1 MHSAKEM
8 LRNIVGCLVLITP
21 VVVLWT
27 SSQPENPGSKET
39 NSISPTWQGKTSLP
53 WLDTKRF
60 LIHVQTRLPQ
70 YRALFEKAEEQ
81 YKVRWTLLAALA
93 YQESRWD
100 RYAKSPTG
108 VRGLMMLTRNTAAS
122 LGIENR
128 LDPYQ
133 SIDGGARYLAYL
145 VKQIPRHIQEPDRTG
160 IALAAYNVGWG
171 HIKDAQNLARRF
183 NKNPDSWED
192 LKTVLPLL
200 SQPEYYQTLEYGYAR
215 GNEPVRTV
223 ERTKAYRD
231 LLEQYLRE
239 V

>member
-1 MHSAKEM
+1 MHPAKKM
-8 LRNIVGCLVLITP
+8 LRNIVACLVLITP

-27 SSQPENPGSKET
+27 SSQPENPGSKAT
-39 NSISPTWQGKTSLP
+39 HSITWQGKTSLP

-145 VKQIPRHIQEPDRTG
+145 VKQIPRHIQEPDRTR
-160 IALAAYNVGWG
+160 IAIAAYNVGWG
-171 HIKDAQNLARRF
+171 HIKDAQNLARFLGRSHIPRF
-183 NKNPDSWED
+183 CSI
-192 LKTVLPLL
+192 
-200 SQPEYYQTLEYGYAR
+200 
-215 GNEPVRTV
+215 PV
-223 ERTKAYRD
+223 
-231 LLEQYLRE
+231 
-239 V
+239 